1 MSNQASSGRP
11 SNSGRPSGSGRP
23 AGSGRPS
30 SPPRRAGGKP
40 GRAGGRDAPRSRTAE
55 GGAERPD
62 SRPGGGRPVNVDPAR
77 SVAFE
82 TLRAVTDRDAYA
94 NLILPGLLRRARLRG
109 RDAGLATEL
118 AYGALRGRGTYD
130 AIIAAGTDR
139 PIAEID
145 PAVLDAL
152 RLGVHQLLHMRVP
165 PHAAVSTTVDLVRST
180 SGSGASRFANAVLR
194 RVGER
199 DEAEWLAK
207 VAPDASTDPD
217 GNLSVTHSHPQ
228 WIVRALRD
236 ALKATGR
243 PDDELPALLASHNA
257 RPTVVAAALP
267 GLSDVA
273 ELTEGD
279 RARPGVLSPVAALL
293 KGAPDEI
300 PAIRQSR
307 ARVQDEGSQLVALGA
322 AAATTIG
329 TDRGLWLDLCAGP
342 GGKAALLAA
351 LLAER
356 HAAGLVG
363 DDAELVAVESAEHR
377 AGLVQQSLAAV
388 QCAYDV
394 QVRDG
399 RTVGEA
405 EPGRYDR
412 VLVDVPCTG
421 LGALRRRPE
430 SRWRRS
436 PSDLTSLA
444 PLQRALLESALAA
457 VRPGGVVAYATCSP
471 HPAET
476 RLVVDDVLRGR
487 DDVERLDTPAVLR
500 DLIGSR
506 RLPGSDDLVLGDGP
520 SVQLWTHLHG
530 TDSMFLSLL
539 RRNA

>member
-1 MSNQASSGRP
+1 MSKQASAGRP
-11 SNSGRPSGSGRP
+11 SN
-23 AGSGRPS
+23 
-30 SPPRRAGGKP
+30 PPRRAGGKP
-40 GRAGGRDAPRSRTAE
+40 GRSGGRDAAQPGRTRE
-55 GGAERPD
+55 GAG
-62 SRPGGGRPVNVDPAR
+62 SRPSGGRPVSVDPAR
-77 SVAFE
+77 KVAYE
-82 TLRAVTDRDAYA
+82 TLRAVTERDAYA
-94 NLILPGLLRRARLRG
+94 NLILPGMLRRAHLRG

-118 AYGALRGRGTYD
+118 AYGALRGRGSYD
-130 AIIAAGTDR
+130 AIIAGGTDR
-139 PIAEID
+139 PLAEID

-165 PHAAVSTTVDLVRST
+165 PHAAVSTTVDLVRSV

-199 DEAEWLAK
+199 DEEEWMTR
-207 VAPDASTDPD
+207 VAPDPATNPD
-217 GNLSVTHSHPQ
+217 GNLSVRYSHPE

-236 ALKATGR
+236 ALRGSGR
-243 PDDELPALLASHNA
+243 PAEELPALLAAHNA
-257 RPTVVAAALP
+257 RPAVAAAALP
-267 GLSDVA
+267 GLSDVD
-273 ELTEGD
+273 ELTDGPH
-279 RARPGVLSPVAALL
+279 AQAGLLSPVAAVL
-293 KGAPDEI
+293 KGAPDDVA
-300 PAIRQSR
+300 AIRQGR
-307 ARVQDEGSQLVALGA
+307 ARVQDEGSQLVALA
-322 AAATTIG
+322 AANAATTG
-329 TDRGLWLDLCAGP
+329 TDRGIWLDLCAGP

-363 DDAELVAVESAEHR
+363 DDAELVAVEAAEHR

-388 QCAYDV
+388 RAAYDV
-394 QVRDG
+394 RVRDG

-430 SRWRRS
+430 SRWRRT
-436 PSDLTSLA
+436 PADLTSLA

-476 RLVVDDVLRGR
+476 RLVVEDVLRGR
-487 DDVERLDTPAVLR
+487 DDVERLDSPGVLR

-506 RLPGSDDLVLGDGP
+506 RLPDHDDLMLGEGP
-520 SVQLWTHLHG
+520 DVQLWTHLHG
-530 TDSMFLSLL
+530 TDSMYLSLL
-539 RRNA
+539 RRRS

>member
-1 MSNQASSGRP
+1 MSKQAPAGRP
-11 SNSGRPSGSGRP
+11 SRPPRQAGKSGRARDSREGSRPSGGRP
-23 AGSGRPS
+23 LA
-30 SPPRRAGGKP
+30 
-40 GRAGGRDAPRSRTAE
+40 
-55 GGAERPD
+55 
-62 SRPGGGRPVNVDPAR
+62 VDPAR
-77 SVAFE
+77 AVAYE
-82 TLRAVTDRDAYA
+82 VLRAVTERDAYA
-94 NLILPGLLRRARLRG
+94 NLILPGMLRRARLRG

-118 AYGALRGRGTYD
+118 AYGALRGRGSYD

-139 PIAEID
+139 PVAEID

-152 RLGVHQLLHMRVP
+152 RLGAHQLLHMRVP
-165 PHAAVSTTVDLVRST
+165 PHAAVSTTVDLVRSV
-180 SGSGASRFANAVLR
+180 SGPGASRFANAVLR

-199 DEAEWLAK
+199 DVDEWLAR
-207 VAPDASTDPD
+207 VAPDAQENPD
-217 GNLSVTHSHPQ
+217 GNLAVTYSHPE
-228 WIVRALRD
+228 WIVRGLRD
-236 ALKATGR
+236 ALRGTGR
-243 PDDELPALLASHNA
+243 PAQELPELLASHNA
-257 RPTVVAAALP
+257 RPSVVAAALP

-273 ELTEGD
+273 ELTEGPH
-279 RARPGVLSPVAALL
+279 ARPGVLSPVAAVL

-300 PAIRQSR
+300 AAIRQGR

-322 AAATTIG
+322 AAAPTTG
-329 TDRGLWLDLCAGP
+329 PDRGLWLDLCAGP

-351 LLAER
+351 LLSER

-377 AGLVQQSLAAV
+377 AGLVQQSLAAIR
-388 QCAYDV
+388 CAYDV
-394 QVRDG
+394 RVRDG

-430 SRWRRS
+430 SRWRRA

-476 RLVVDDVLRGR
+476 RMVVDDVLRGR
-487 DDVERLDTPAVLR
+487 DDVERLDSPGVLR

-506 RLPGSDDLVLGDGP
+506 RLPGHGDELFLGDGP
-520 SVQLWTHLHG
+520 AVQLWTHLHG

-539 RRNA
+539 RRRA